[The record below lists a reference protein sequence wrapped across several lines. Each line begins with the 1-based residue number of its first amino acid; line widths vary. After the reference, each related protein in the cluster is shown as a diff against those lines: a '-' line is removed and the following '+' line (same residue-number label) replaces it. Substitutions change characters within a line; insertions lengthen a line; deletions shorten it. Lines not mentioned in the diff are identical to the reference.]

1 MGSCMFLK
9 VMTTN
14 LIRLTIEAVFNGGG
28 TGSDFQVI
36 RLTLV
41 IVLGGECGDKNV
53 TNEKELSSFISF
65 FL

>member
-1 MGSCMFLK
+1 
-9 VMTTN
+9 MTTN